1 MAQAP
6 TPQERMMKVQE
17 VLMRAVNRE
26 LTWIQAAEIL
36 GCTTRSLR
44 RWKLRYE
51 SRGVEGLV
59 DGRTRGHRS
68 SRSIKREEV
77 EPLLRLYRQRY
88 AGFNVRHFCSIAR
101 RKHGLKW
108 SYSFV
113 RQALQSAG
121 LVKKRRARGRHLV
134 RRPPRACFGEMLHI
148 DGSHHVWLTL
158 RPTERQCL
166 IVVVDDA
173 TRRLLYA
180 QLHASET
187 TVAVLAAFHAVFSQH
202 GLPQTFYTD
211 RASWAVCTRKPGTV
225 DEKRTVTQ
233 VGRALERLG
242 VEHIL
247 AYSPQARGRS
257 ERVNRTLQDRL
268 VKELKSAGIRTVER
282 ANRYLV
288 ETFIPEYNAEI
299 PRPPADPVSA
309 FVTAGDAP
317 LDQILCH
324 EELRTVGKD
333 NTVVLEG
340 VRLQISK
347 QPGRK
352 TCAGLDVT
360 VRRHLDHTHSIWR
373 GPQCWG
379 RFDRLGRAL
388 SVPDLRAD
396 RPSET
401 TGQIVV
407 SKAVT

>member
-1 MAQAP
+1 MARVP
-6 TPQERMMKVQE
+6 TPGERMMKVQE
-17 VLMRAVNRE
+17 VLMRAINRE

-44 RWKLRYE
+44 RWKLRYQKYGM
-51 SRGVEGLV
+51 RGLV

-68 SRSIKREEV
+68 PRWISSKDV
-77 EPLLRLYRQRY
+77 EPLLRLYREQY
-88 AGFNVRHFCSIAR
+88 AGYNVRHFCSIAR
-101 RKHGLKW
+101 RKHGLRW

-113 RQALQSAG
+113 RQALQGAG
-121 LVKKRRARGRHLV
+121 LVKKRRPRGRHLI
-134 RRPPRACFGEMLHI
+134 RRAPRACFGEMVHI

-158 RPTERQCL
+158 RPGERQCL
-166 IVVVDDA
+166 IAVVDDA

-180 QLHASET
+180 QLHEAETSEAILT
-187 TVAVLAAFHAVFSQH
+187 AFHAVFTRH
-202 GLPQTFYTD
+202 GLPQTIYTD
-211 RASWAVCTRKPGTV
+211 RAGWAVHPC
-225 DEKRTVTQ
+225 RTGSGEATQHVTQ

-268 VKELKSAGIRTVER
+268 VKELHSADIRTMER

-288 ETFIPEYNAEI
+288 EQFVPAYNDEI

-309 FVTAGDAP
+309 FVTAGEAP

-324 EELRTVGKD
+324 EETRTVGKD
-333 NTVVLEG
+333 NTVVLQG
-340 VRLQISK
+340 VRLQIDK

-352 TCAGLDVT
+352 TCAGLEVQ
-360 VRRHLDHTHSIWR
+360 VRRHLDRTHSVWR

-379 RFDRLGRAL
+379 RFDARGRVITTL
-388 SVPDLRAD
+388 STPA
-396 RPSET
+396 
-401 TGQIVV
+401 GH
-407 SKAVT
+407 AA

>member
-1 MAQAP
+1 MTQAP

-44 RWKLRYE
+44 RWKLRYQ
-51 SRGVEGLV
+51 RYGVNGLV

-68 SRSIKREEV
+68 PLRIKPEEV
-77 EPLLRLYRQRY
+77 EPMLRLYRERY

-101 RKHGLKW
+101 RTHGLKW

-113 RQALQSAG
+113 RQALQHAG
-121 LVKKRRARGRHLV
+121 LVKKRRARGRHLL

-148 DGSHHVWLTL
+148 DGSHHGWLTL
-158 RPTERQCL
+158 RPGERQCL
-166 IVVVDDA
+166 IAVVDDA

-180 QLHASET
+180 QLHEAET
-187 TVAVLAAFHAVFSQH
+187 TDAILTAFHAVFTQH
-202 GLPQTFYTD
+202 GLPQTIYTD
-211 RASWAVCTRKPGTV
+211 RASWAVCTRKAGTP
-225 DEKRTVTQ
+225 DEKQLVTQ

-257 ERVNRTLQDRL
+257 ERVHRTLQDRL
-268 VKELKSAGIRTVER
+268 VKELHRAGVRTMER
-282 ANRYLV
+282 ANRYLL
-288 ETFIPEYNAEI
+288 ETFLPAYNAEI

-309 FVTAGDAP
+309 FVTAAGAP

-324 EELRTVGKD
+324 EERRMVGKD
-333 NTVVLEG
+333 NTVVLEA
-340 VRLQISK
+340 VRLQIAK

-352 TCAGLDVT
+352 TCAGLEVT

-373 GPQCWG
+373 GSQCWG
-379 RFDRLGRAL
+379 RFDQRGRAL
-388 SVPDLRAD
+388 STLPIH
-396 RPSET
+396 
-401 TGQIVV
+401 GG
-407 SKAVT
+407 KAA